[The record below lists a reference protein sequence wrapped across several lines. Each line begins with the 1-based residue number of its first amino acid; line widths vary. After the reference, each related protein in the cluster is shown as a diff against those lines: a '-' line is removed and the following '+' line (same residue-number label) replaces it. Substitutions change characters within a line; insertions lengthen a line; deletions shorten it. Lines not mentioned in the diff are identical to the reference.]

1 MARLG
6 TVWRKIRGVYGQT
19 PELRRRQ
26 AMAVSLAVALC
37 ALGLFLCDLAPASC
51 KLGTDRL
58 LAWCALLVVLVLW
71 AQQAGNL
78 PGISYLFGTQEV
90 RDAMDKAHR
99 DSLRAGRYVMGL
111 KVTHWA
117 AMMAL
122 VVVVGMLARG
132 TWEDLTRED
141 VLITRADIQRLTESS
156 QGLQASMEL
165 TSQDIRSLLERIDK
179 MLEQNAEILS
189 QLEARNGTG
198 HDATTDE

>member
-1 MARLG
+1 
-6 TVWRKIRGVYGQT
+6 
-19 PELRRRQ
+19 
-26 AMAVSLAVALC
+26 
-37 ALGLFLCDLAPASC
+37 
-51 KLGTDRL
+51 
-58 LAWCALLVVLVLW
+58 
-71 AQQAGNL
+71 
-78 PGISYLFGTQEV
+78 
-90 RDAMDKAHR
+90 
-99 DSLRAGRYVMGL
+99 MGL

-122 VVVVGMLARG
+122 MVVVGMLARG

-141 VLITRADIQRLTESS
+141 VLITRVDIQRLTESS